1 MPRTKASVKPW
12 RMLNVAMEPG
22 VDLGAGV
29 AIVVGVFVLLERPQ
43 REEAV
48 EVYGFVL
55 PTELI
60 QGMSERLVFWLI

>member
-48 EVYGFVL
+48 EVYGFV

-60 QGMSERLVFWLI
+60 SALKIEEGEEG